1 MMEAA
6 PDTCFRPP
14 EPRELDVIHA
24 LEAAGYPADEAA
36 SRERLEYRMR
46 EAPGLFLVAVEAEEV
61 IGFICGTAS
70 SANCLEE
77 DSMATHEP
85 EGRLLCIHS
94 VCVAE
99 VKRRL
104 GVATR

>member
-1 MMEAA
+1 MEAA
-6 PDTCFRPP
+6 PDTFFRPP
-14 EPRELDVIHA
+14 APEELDAIHA

-36 SRERLEYRMR
+36 SRERLQYRLT
-46 EAPGLFLVAVEAEEV
+46 EAPGLFLVAVQADEV
-61 IGFICGTAS
+61 IGFVCGTGS
-70 SANCLEE
+70 SADCLEE
-77 DSMATHEP
+77 ESMATHEP

-99 VKRRL
+99 GKRRG